1 MNVSVKVTVV
11 PRLFVVVTV
20 DRYSPEAS
28 EEDTAVPV
36 VVVLAVAEL
45 EAADEVA
52 TMVALSTVCVR
63 VTVTPLMLVVVNT
76 VVKDPVFAVAVV
88 AAAAAAAVVVVAVAG
103 SHIVV

>member
-11 PRLFVVVTV
+11 PRSFVVVTV
-20 DRYSPEAS
+20 DRYTPEAS

-45 EAADEVA
+45 EAAVEVA
-52 TMVALSTVCVR
+52 SMVALSTVCVR
-63 VTVTPLMLVVVNT
+63 TTVTPLMLVVVNT

-88 AAAAAAAVVVVAVAG
+88 AAAAAAVVVVAVAG

>member
-88 AAAAAAAVVVVAVAG
+88 AAAAAAVVVVAVAG